1 MRCNPSA
8 KNSHENLFQPR
19 LQAGLGRGEV
29 RLGGRVLG
37 IGGRGCSG
45 QPDRWNPWAPARP
58 GAPSSTRS
66 DHGPIRSLADQII
79 GEAAEVEVEPRMR
92 PVVGEEF
99 KTPIDRDVVVEV
111 VIAQRVDRKAVSKVA
126 VIVHHEVAVHVID
139 LKRST
144 DLDRFEPVQVP
155 GSRSVSRQ
163 LSNKSEV

>member
-1 MRCNPSA
+1 MAECLESADAAAPVNPTA
-8 KNSHENLFQPR
+8 GTR
-19 LQAGLGRGEV
+19 GLQLDLEHRH
-29 RLGGRVLG
+29 L
-37 IGGRGCSG
+37 
-45 QPDRWNPWAPARP
+45 PDQIM
-58 GAPSSTRS
+58 GRS